1 MNHFAI
7 LVLFSVLSL
16 SLFTRTGASIYG
28 FSATVNG
35 NLNVGGKTILSNNI
49 QIGSTSFPS
58 SSPSAPSQVLTS
70 STPPSTLVWAD
81 PFESCPLIGTALGC
95 VVSIGNATGSTGD
108 TVNIATNSALSDAV
122 NTVNI
127 ATNNDPTSVITLGN
141 SNPASS
147 INLNSESLV
156 APSRGF
162 SFVSNSGNHVRLSID
177 PDEAVNI
184 TYLLPSTNPSANQ
197 VLSASAPSSGISN
210 LSWATISQ
218 VSLSNAS
225 GSTGIPLLSGTS
237 PDFFVAGLKGGAGI
251 TISDEI
257 DGDVTINSTIS
268 QVSLFNASGS
278 TGIPLLSGASP
289 DYEIVGLKA
298 GTGIVISD
306 PANGDITLSSTLSP
320 LCKVRD
326 TPLNMIAIEFPDTDL
341 GPIPVFSGRTYLIQW
356 IVNVT
361 VENNDDELSFSLQSE
376 SGPVTATECK
386 FNAYSASVPE
396 SIYFFSSSGSLPFNQ
411 TVVLGGNSILTINA
425 YCPITASGSLGLYWG
440 FEDTV
445 SILSGFMVSRVVG

>member
-49 QIGSTSFPS
+49 QIGSASFPA

-95 VVSIGNATGSTGD
+95 VVSIGIATGSTGD

-141 SNPASS
+141 NNLASS

-162 SFVSNSGNHVRLSID
+162 SFVANSGNHVRLSID

-210 LSWATISQ
+210 LSWATFTLA
-218 VSLSNAS
+218 VPPA
-225 GSTGIPLLSGTS
+225 STGVKLVSGTS

-257 DGDVTINSTIS
+257 DGDITINSTIS
-268 QVSLFNASGS
+268 QVSLSNASGS

-306 PANGDITLSSTLSP
+306 PASGDITLSSTLSTS
-320 LCKVRD
+320 CEVRNS
-326 TPLNMIAIEFPDTDL
+326 TLNMIAIEFLDTDL
-341 GPIPVFSGRTYLIQW
+341 GPIPVLSGRTYLIQW

-361 VENNDDELSFSLQSE
+361 VESSGDELSFSLQSE

-386 FNAYSASVPE
+386 FNAYSASVPG
-396 SIYFFSSSGSLPFNQ
+396 SIYFFSSSDFLPFNQ